1 MYYENY
7 TQEKEEEI
15 KRDLAHVINC
25 HSLENGSNTPDFILA
40 EYLYDCL
47 MAYNQTSR
55 KREKWFGR
63 SLSIGSNEPMILV
76 SGPIDC
82 SINECYCEARED
94 ETHCQ
99 CWWDGD
105 ECCNCSHPAILKS
118 LED

>member
-1 MYYENY
+1 MYYEHY
-7 TQEKEEEI
+7 TQEKEESI

-47 MAYNQTSR
+47 MAFNQTSR
-55 KREKWFGR
+55 KREKWYGR
-63 SLSIGSNEPMILV
+63 GLSIGLNDTNILETAL
-76 SGPIDC
+76 IDC
-82 SINECYCEARED
+82 SIDEGHCEARND

-105 ECCNCSHPAILKS
+105 ECCNCGHPIVVIRQY
-118 LED
+118 